1 MFGLNNYGGSCWLNA
16 CIQSLLRLPEVKSR
30 YTSVETDMTLNSVDK
45 SLSKIWKSSGK
56 DGLKD
61 LFDAISETNKSESG
75 SKPAYEML
83 AGKSVGDSNEAFV
96 YLCDKL
102 PFLDLLCR
110 YNFVERLECQCG
122 FQQERAD
129 SHVQFQL
136 YPSKDSSLIQCISDV
151 VKKETLDS
159 WKCDKCSERGKAT
172 KEIVM
177 KTFPKVLTFKLFSN
191 EKVTYSDILV
201 INSHRYQLH
210 GITAFNG
217 GHWWAFARDPSWVLY
232 DDTRVRQLQRNEVPS
247 SQNAKMLIYYRIN

>member
-16 CIQSLLRLPEVKSR
+16 CLQSILRLPEIKER
-30 YTSVETDMTLNSVDK
+30 YNTVETDKTLNSVDK
-45 SLSKIWKSSGK
+45 SLSKIWKSKGS

-61 LFDAISETNKSESG
+61 LFNAISETNVSESG

-110 YNFVERLECQCG
+110 YTFVERLECSCG
-122 FQQERAD
+122 FQQERPD

-136 YPSKDSSLIQCISDV
+136 YPSKDTSLIQCISDV

-159 WKCDKCSERGKAT
+159 WKCDKCSQRGSAT

-177 KTFPKVLTFKLFSN
+177 KSFPKILTFKIVSDK
-191 EKVTYSDILV
+191 KVTHSDILV
-201 INSHRYQLH
+201 INSHRYQLL
-210 GITAFNG
+210 GITSFNG
-217 GHWWAFARDPSWVLY
+217 GHWWAFAKDPSWVLY
-232 DDTRVRQLQRNEVPS
+232 DDTRVRELQSNEVPS